1 MSASAARYRRAALSG
16 SEAWISPGAV
26 GAYRRN
32 VDTLGDDLVLL
43 SLNPGSGRVSTVRK
57 IGYGLMGS
65 ELVRLAAGGRVDIEA
80 GRIVVRS
87 ALPTGDAELD
97 AALASIVNARRPPR
111 AERWVGR
118 PRHGICNAYLER
130 LAAAG
135 SIRKESAVLT
145 RWRITRPQLVAGAR
159 ARLDAVAVSTAPLDL
174 SQAAFGGLAHAIG
187 LDALL
192 YSGWGNRGIRKR
204 FEQIAKGQW
213 MAPATRRTSH
223 SPADLAV
230 DRVGDVLVA
239 DDPGDSADHA
249 AHHPATH
256 APSHAPAHAAT
267 QAAAH
272 AATQA
277 AAHAA
282 TQAAVNAATHAAVHA
297 ATQAAVHASV
307 SAAHS
312 GAVGGG
318 GHGGH

>member
-1 MSASAARYRRAALSG
+1 LARIVA
-16 SEAWISPGAV
+16 
-26 GAYRRN
+26 N

-80 GRIVVRS
+80 GRIVVRN

-97 AALASIVNARRPPR
+97 AALASMANARRPPR

-145 RWRITRPQLVAGAR
+145 RWRITRPELVADAR
-159 ARLDAVAVSTAPLDL
+159 ARLDSVAVSTVPLDL

-213 MAPATRRTSH
+213 IAPATQRTSH
-223 SPADLAV
+223 SAADPAV
-230 DRVGDVLVA
+230 DGAGDVPVA
-239 DDPGDSADHA
+239 DGPGDPAGHA
-249 AHHPATH
+249 AH

-267 QAAAH
+267 QAAM
-272 AATQA
+272 
-277 AAHAA
+277 HAA

-312 GAVGGG
+312 GAAGGG

>member
-1 MSASAARYRRAALSG
+1 VTNRHWERVPRWLVPKLG
-16 SEAWISPGAV
+16 SPGRLARIV
-26 GAYRRN
+26 AN

-80 GRIVVRS
+80 GRIVVRN

-97 AALASIVNARRPPR
+97 AALASMANARRPPR

-145 RWRITRPQLVAGAR
+145 RWRITRPELVADAR
-159 ARLDAVAVSTAPLDL
+159 ARLDSVAVSTVPLDL

-213 MAPATRRTSH
+213 IAPATQRTSH
-223 SPADLAV
+223 SAADPAV
-230 DRVGDVLVA
+230 DGVGDVPVA
-239 DDPGDSADHA
+239 DGPGDPADHA

-256 APSHAPAHAAT
+256 AASHAAT

-277 AAHAA
+277 AMHAA

-312 GAVGGG
+312 GAAGGG

>member
-1 MSASAARYRRAALSG
+1 LARIVA
-16 SEAWISPGAV
+16 
-26 GAYRRN
+26 N

-80 GRIVVRS
+80 GRIVVRN

-97 AALASIVNARRPPR
+97 AALASMANARRPPR

-145 RWRITRPQLVAGAR
+145 RWRITRPELVADAR
-159 ARLDAVAVSTAPLDL
+159 ARLDSVAVSTVPLDL

-192 YSGWGNRGIRKR
+192 YSGWGNRGTRKR

-213 MAPATRRTSH
+213 IAPATQRTSH
-223 SPADLAV
+223 SAADPAV
-230 DRVGDVLVA
+230 DGVGDVPVA
-239 DDPGDSADHA
+239 DGPGDPADHA

-256 APSHAPAHAAT
+256 AASHAAT

-277 AAHAA
+277 AMHAA

-297 ATQAAVHASV
+297 ATHAAVHASV

-312 GAVGGG
+312 GAAGGG

>member
-1 MSASAARYRRAALSG
+1 LARIVA
-16 SEAWISPGAV
+16 
-26 GAYRRN
+26 N

-80 GRIVVRS
+80 GRIVVRN

-97 AALASIVNARRPPR
+97 AALASMANARRPPR

-145 RWRITRPQLVAGAR
+145 RWRITRPELVADAR
-159 ARLDAVAVSTAPLDL
+159 ARLDSVAVSTVPLDL

-192 YSGWGNRGIRKR
+192 YSGWGNRGTRKR

-213 MAPATRRTSH
+213 IAPATQRTSH
-223 SPADLAV
+223 SAADPAV
-230 DRVGDVLVA
+230 DGVGDVPVA
-239 DDPGDSADHA
+239 DGPGDPADHA

-256 APSHAPAHAAT
+256 AASHAAT

-277 AAHAA
+277 AMHAA

-312 GAVGGG
+312 GAAGGG

>member
-1 MSASAARYRRAALSG
+1 
-16 SEAWISPGAV
+16 
-26 GAYRRN
+26 

-80 GRIVVRS
+80 GRIVVRN
-87 ALPTGDAELD
+87 ALPIGDAELD
-97 AALASIVNARRPPR
+97 AALASMVNARRPPR

-118 PRHGICNAYLER
+118 PRPGICNAYLER

-145 RWRITRPQLVAGAR
+145 RWRITRPQLVADAR
-159 ARLDAVAVSTAPLDL
+159 ARLDSVAVSTAPLDL

-204 FEQIAKGQW
+204 FEQIAKGRQ
-213 MAPATRRTSH
+213 MAPATQRTSH
-223 SPADLAV
+223 SAADLAV
-230 DRVGDVLVA
+230 DRAGDVPVA
-239 DDPGDSADHA
+239 DDPGDPADHA

-256 APSHAPAHAAT
+256 APSHAPAYAAT

-282 TQAAVNAATHAAVHA
+282 TQAAMHAATQAAVHAATHAAVHA

-312 GAVGGG
+312 GAAGGG

>member
-80 GRIVVRS
+80 GRIVVGS
-87 ALPTGDAELD
+87 ALPTGDPELD

-145 RWRITRPQLVAGAR
+145 RWRITRPELVADAR
-159 ARLDAVAVSTAPLDL
+159 ARLDPVAVSTVPLDL

-213 MAPATRRTSH
+213 IAPATQRTSH
-223 SPADLAV
+223 SAADPAV
-230 DRVGDVLVA
+230 DGVGDVPVA
-239 DDPGDSADHA
+239 DGPGDPPDHA

-256 APSHAPAHAAT
+256 AASHAAT

-277 AAHAA
+277 AMHAA

-312 GAVGGG
+312 GAAGGG

>member
-1 MSASAARYRRAALSG
+1 VTNRRWEDVPRWLVPKLG
-16 SEAWISPGAV
+16 SPGRLARIV
-26 GAYRRN
+26 AN

-80 GRIVVRS
+80 GRIVVRN

-97 AALASIVNARRPPR
+97 AALASMANARRPPR

-145 RWRITRPQLVAGAR
+145 RWRITRPELVADAR
-159 ARLDAVAVSTAPLDL
+159 ARLDSVAVSTVPLDL

-213 MAPATRRTSH
+213 IAPATRRTSH
-223 SPADLAV
+223 LAADPAV
-230 DRVGDVLVA
+230 DGVGDVPVA
-239 DDPGDSADHA
+239 DGPGDPADHA

-256 APSHAPAHAAT
+256 AASHAAT

-277 AAHAA
+277 AMHAA

-297 ATQAAVHASV
+297 ATHAAVHASV

-312 GAVGGG
+312 GAAGGG